1 MVEYSPLDPINKQ
14 RQLSNATMHLRQN
27 TSTSVKRWK
36 EKFVIVETYFWTP
49 WDSFRVLCATR
60 DMRDFF
66 QYISDDNLAD
76 GLLSF

>member
-1 MVEYSPLDPINKQ
+1 MVEYSPMDPINKQ
-14 RQLSNATMHLRQN
+14 RQLTPPATIHAPP
-27 TSTSVKRWK
+27 SKYIKRWK

-49 WDSFRVLCATR
+49 WDSFLVLCATV